1 MSFSVLFTKSKV
13 RYDRE
18 ILKLRVAQIERRIW
32 LVTLDVA
39 NILVTASRIGSQLAI
54 KSGDAKP
61 RRVTQWRLATK
72 LHTEEISLLKTH
84 VLHVETQAFFST
96 TLCWLWGK
104 SPDQRQRVP
113 VVKTRVFLE
122 SFGEEA
128 SCRAGRGKD
137 GLSKQSYASWHRGW
151 CSTQRGL
158 LSLCPPLFFKSSK
171 VNSQC
176 QSSFELTYVC
186 FAECS
191 MLATWFKDGGEEEKV
206 TPLRTTLDSRPSQK
220 LTLLSFF
227 N

>member
-1 MSFSVLFTKSKV
+1 M
-13 RYDRE
+13 
-18 ILKLRVAQIERRIW
+18 AQIERGIR
-32 LVTLDVA
+32 LVTRDVA
-39 NILVTASRIGSQLAI
+39 NILVTASGIGWQLTI
-54 KSGDAKP
+54 KRSDAT
-61 RRVTQWRLATK
+61 RRCVTQWRLATK
-72 LHTEEISLLKTH
+72 QHTEKIALLKTH
-84 VLHVETQAFFST
+84 VLRVETQAFFST

-186 FAECS
+186 FAERL
-191 MLATWFKDGGEEEKV
+191 MLATWFKDGGEEEKA
-206 TPLRTTLDSRPSQK
+206 TLLLRTT
-220 LTLLSFF
+220 
-227 N
+227 

>member
-1 MSFSVLFTKSKV
+1 M
-13 RYDRE
+13 
-18 ILKLRVAQIERRIW
+18 AQIERGIR
-32 LVTLDVA
+32 LVTRDVA
-39 NILVTASRIGSQLAI
+39 NILVTASGIGWQLTI
-54 KSGDAKP
+54 KWSDAT
-61 RRVTQWRLATK
+61 RRCVTQWRLATK
-72 LHTEEISLLKTH
+72 QHTEKIALLKTH
-84 VLHVETQAFFST
+84 VLRVETQAFFST

-186 FAECS
+186 FAERL
-191 MLATWFKDGGEEEKV
+191 MLATWFKDGGEEEKA
-206 TPLRTTLDSRPSQK
+206 TLLLRTT
-220 LTLLSFF
+220 
-227 N
+227 

>member
-1 MSFSVLFTKSKV
+1 MSFSVLFSKSKL
-13 RYDRE
+13 RYDKE
-18 ILKLRVAQIERRIW
+18 ILKLRVVQIERRIW

-54 KSGDAKP
+54 KPGDAQP
-61 RRVTQWRLATK
+61 RCVTQWRLATK
-72 LHTEEISLLKTH
+72 LHTEEIALLKTH

-220 LTLLSFF
+220 LTVLSFF

>member
-1 MSFSVLFTKSKV
+1 MLCDTVKTC
-13 RYDRE
+13 YE
-18 ILKLRVAQIERRIW
+18 A
-32 LVTLDVA
+32 TH
-39 NILVTASRIGSQLAI
+39 G
-54 KSGDAKP
+54 GDSAFEN
-61 RRVTQWRLATK
+61 TCSACGNS
-72 LHTEEISLLKTH
+72 SLL
-84 VLHVETQAFFST
+84 LNNA
-96 TLCWLWGK
+96 LLALGK
-104 SPDQRQRVP
+104 VPDQRQRVP

-186 FAECS
+186 FAERL
-191 MLATWFKDGGEEEKV
+191 MLATWFKDGGEEEKA
-206 TPLRTTLDSRPSQK
+206 TLLLRTT
-220 LTLLSFF
+220 
-227 N
+227 

>member
-1 MSFSVLFTKSKV
+1 MSFSVLFSKSEV

-122 SFGEEA
+122 SLAKKRLAELDEGRTV
-128 SCRAGRGKD
+128 CR
-137 GLSKQSYASWHRGW
+137 
-151 CSTQRGL
+151 
-158 LSLCPPLFFKSSK
+158 SK
-171 VNSQC
+171 VMQADIVAGVQLNGAYSHC
-176 QSSFELTYVC
+176 VHHSFLNLQKSIASVR
-186 FAECS
+186 A
-191 MLATWFKDGGEEEKV
+191 
-206 TPLRTTLDSRPSQK
+206 PL
-220 LTLLSFF
+220 

>member
-1 MSFSVLFTKSKV
+1 MSFTVLFSKSKV

-61 RRVTQWRLATK
+61 RCVTQWRLATK
-72 LHTEEISLLKTH
+72 LHTEEIALLKTH

-137 GLSKQSYASWHRGW
+137 GLSKQNYASWHRG
-151 CSTQRGL
+151 CVQLNGAYSHCVHHSFLNLQ
-158 LSLCPPLFFKSSK
+158 KSIAS
-171 VNSQC
+171 VR
-176 QSSFELTYVC
+176 
-186 FAECS
+186 
-191 MLATWFKDGGEEEKV
+191 
-206 TPLRTTLDSRPSQK
+206 TPL
-220 LTLLSFF
+220 